1 MFHPLIIAECRAFQK
16 RHLLAHKMGVI
27 DEDYV
32 QKASDPGA
40 VVGRKIRV
48 MADEGAA
55 AVAIVEILSGRLY
68 AGVLKTT
75 N

>member
-1 MFHPLIIAECRAFQK
+1 
-16 RHLLAHKMGVI
+16 MGVI